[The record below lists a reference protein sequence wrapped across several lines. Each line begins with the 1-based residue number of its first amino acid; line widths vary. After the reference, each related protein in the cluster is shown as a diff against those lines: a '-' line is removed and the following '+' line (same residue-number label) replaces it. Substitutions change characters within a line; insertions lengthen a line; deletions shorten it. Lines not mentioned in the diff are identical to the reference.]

1 MKKNQNTI
9 EIPLGL
15 NMALAKN
22 YDAMNNFVSLT
33 NEQKQKIINKTHQI
47 KSKNE
52 MQNLAS
58 QIAKGI
64 Y

>member
-1 MKKNQNTI
+1 MKKDINYI
-9 EIPLGL
+9 DIPLGL

-22 YDAMNNFVSLT
+22 LDAMNNFVSLP
-33 NEQKQKIINKTHQI
+33 NEEKQKIIEKTHQI